1 LVQARHSGLFY
12 VARNDLHQSNIVRM
26 RNRILQLNAHSKKN
40 GAPSTHVHGQY
51 LVDGEWFPPEA
62 AFSSTQ
68 RVRPRVSASVSPEA
82 LEAVMVVPD
91 TVSAASRSLGKSY
104 SLEIDIKSVLLTDHP
119 LFDEEDAMASEL
131 MQCYRTW
138 CSRNQTHRID
148 TLDTRISSIQDA
160 IAAHSRQ
167 LRQSSPVA
175 LAANHWNTCID
186 LEAELHNHLLRRSE
200 IEHENLDLFKRM
212 ITVWNKIKSLR
223 IDKKFSSTGIRMQV
237 KKLRTNADE
246 DRLRLAQ
253 LLEAEVASLLRKHR
267 ASHERSVARC
277 TLKKEELE
285 HQQQRIQARIKQL
298 NEASEGQVKAKSGSF
313 ISQLSKIKEEDEE
326 QGQDEELDAAEE
338 VLRTPVSRRKR
349 GNAGADGA
357 ATPAPASVSERAA
370 EVEANPHTRQLVAA
384 RAAEEAALAK
394 VEERLRA
401 LPQPEFQE
409 LNEAQLRE
417 SVAKR
422 HEDMLRK
429 PGEPEYMPLVE
440 ANGLPVTPDDS
451 VPVDEQ
457 LRRRRL
463 RGCRMTF
470 TVVLNGTVVTKSMP
484 ASLDTD
490 FKVSFGQKI
499 CLKLHGS
506 PQSLAIQVSHTGVA
520 EFYSELQIPVPSIT
534 VLAEA
539 ATAPLHFACDE
550 PFEPPQPPIAHPPA
564 QQGGSNRFL
573 SGLLFL
579 HSAWGSS
586 DPAVPTACEVP
597 PSNEVRV
604 HHKLNA
610 ALLHSG
616 VHRAR
621 LQEWMSLASIDP
633 NDPKNSELVEALQ
646 NLSTTGDTAAT
657 FCVTNFGTA
666 PMGFQGE
673 QRRLE
678 LAAWRMKFPNQ
689 AQGVRVPIR
698 DSEVEDDS
706 VALISSTHDAMR
718 SSLQR
723 MEATSDMTRRQR
735 KIAAFVNRVQE
746 LQRLAQGLSLNLAPQ
761 LQLQDVV
768 HVIDAPVFSLAL
780 IFNSVQ
786 SLFRKREKLKPDYK
800 ERRPMAVR
808 RDQVCNLCVQVIRG
822 FNLPTRTKDDGH
834 GESDPSTG
842 QMVAEIRF
850 QGQKSATSAIQG
862 PSPQWNQMLQ
872 VQVDA
877 PRGEFSPSV
886 LMGMDD
892 KLHINV
898 FDRVQTSKRL
908 DSIDDP
914 TGSGS
919 INHDE
924 RRWMGSL
931 SVPFSTVYSSECIEG
946 VFELQGPGH
955 LIGYEKGQGQ
965 PMLQL
970 LITLDPPLLQPQ
982 VEDAPVPVLPEA
994 LLRRARDWCAAVQ
1007 RLLPSGSPTPPFAC
1021 MTLDGT
1027 WALLPQFI
1035 GAQQPPPEV
1044 TTPEEAARYVSL
1056 VPFAEDWPSAGNGGS
1071 STSVRRVVDIWCS
1084 TAEFLEIHAGDWEE
1098 HAVLLCNYLLHLGLD
1113 AYVVLGQG
1121 VPEGSTVYV
1130 LSRPKSETS
1139 TWQLW
1144 NASSSTRYSTTD
1156 TNCSL
1161 KRIDYL
1167 VSASNI
1173 WANIQS
1179 SREPCR
1185 CSYNVSDPRAWL
1197 PLFDAVNL
1205 RPDLQLL
1212 NPPSV
1217 AYTKPSLAVAEAF
1230 EREIHSHLK
1239 DKVRDAFA
1247 AAPLTVACWL
1257 THVFPFQFEAWRGT
1271 RLTKWNHNCG
1281 RQLRLLMQHLEAK
1294 QPSGSA
1300 VADAE
1305 DMEHIRQVG
1314 AAAAARRQQR
1324 RRTHSLPPPHPPTH
1338 RRSCPTA

>member
-1 LVQARHSGLFY
+1 
-12 VARNDLHQSNIVRM
+12 M
-26 RNRILQLNAHSKKN
+26 
-40 GAPSTHVHGQY
+40 
-51 LVDGEWFPPEA
+51 
-62 AFSSTQ
+62 
-68 RVRPRVSASVSPEA
+68 SPQA
-82 LEAVMVVPD
+82 LETVMVVPD
-91 TVSAASRSLGKSY
+91 TVSAAARSLGKSY
-104 SLEIDIKSVLLTDHP
+104 SLDIDIKSVLLTDHP

-138 CSRNQTHRID
+138 CSRNQTHRLD

-160 IAAHSRQ
+160 IATHGRE

-186 LEAELHNHLLRRSE
+186 LEAELHSHLLRRSE

-212 ITVWNKIKSLR
+212 ITVWNKIKTLR
-223 IDKKFSSTGIRMQV
+223 NDKKFSSTGIRMQV

-246 DRLRLAQ
+246 DRQRLAQ
-253 LLEAEVASLLRKHR
+253 LLDAEVASLLRKHR
-267 ASHERSVARC
+267 ASHERSVARF
-277 TLKKEELE
+277 TQKKEELE

-313 ISQLSKIKEEDEE
+313 ISQLSKIKEEDE
-326 QGQDEELDAAEE
+326 GQQDDEVDAAEE
-338 VLRTPVSRRKR
+338 VLQTPVSRRKR
-349 GNAGADGA
+349 AGAAGADGA
-357 ATPAPASVSERAA
+357 AAATPGPTNASESAA
-370 EVEANPHTRQLVAA
+370 NAEANPHTRQLAAA

-394 VEERLRA
+394 VEERLRV
-401 LPQPEFQE
+401 LVPPEFQE
-409 LNEAQLRE
+409 LNEAKQRE
-417 SVAKR
+417 EVAKR

-429 PGEPEYMPLVE
+429 PGEPEYVPLVE

-520 EFYSELQIPVPSIT
+520 EFHSELQIPVPSIT

-539 ATAPLHFACDE
+539 STAPLHFSCDE

-564 QQGGSNRFL
+564 HQGGSNRFL

-586 DPAVPTACEVP
+586 DPADPNACEVP
-597 PSNEVRV
+597 PSNDVRV

-657 FCVTNFGTA
+657 FCVTNFGTT
-666 PMGFQGE
+666 PMGFHGE

-678 LAAWRMKFPNQ
+678 LAAWRAKFPNQ

-698 DSEVEDDS
+698 DSEVEDES
-706 VALISSTHDAMR
+706 VALISSSHDAMR

-735 KIAAFVNRVQE
+735 KIAAFMNRVQE

-822 FNLPTRTKDDGH
+822 FNLPTRIKDDSH
-834 GESDPSTG
+834 GESDSSFG
-842 QMVAEIRF
+842 QMITEIRF

-898 FDRVQTSKRL
+898 FDRLQTVKRL

-924 RRWMGSL
+924 RRWMGTL
-931 SVPFSTVYSSECIEG
+931 SVPFSTVYSSERIEG

-982 VEDAPVPVLPEA
+982 VEDAPVPILPEA
-994 LLRRARDWCAAVQ
+994 LLKRARDWCAAVQ
-1007 RLLPSGSPTPPFAC
+1007 KLLPSGSPTPPFAC

-1035 GAQQPPPEV
+1035 GPQQPPAEV

-1056 VPFAEDWPSAGNGGS
+1056 VPFADDWPSSNDGS
-1071 STSVRRVVDIWCS
+1071 SGTSVRRVVDIWCS

-1130 LSRPKSETS
+1130 LSRPKTEIS

-1144 NASSSTRYSTTD
+1144 NASTSTRYSTTD

-1167 VSASNI
+1167 VSGTNI

-1185 CSYNVSDPRAWL
+1185 CSYNLTDPRAWL
-1197 PLFDAVNL
+1197 PLFDAVNT

-1239 DKVRDAFA
+1239 DKVRVTSA
-1247 AAPLTVACWL
+1247 AAPLTVEPKL
-1257 THVFPFQFEAWRGT
+1257 TLALSV
-1271 RLTKWNHNCG
+1271 
-1281 RQLRLLMQHLEAK
+1281 
-1294 QPSGSA
+1294 
-1300 VADAE
+1300 
-1305 DMEHIRQVG
+1305 
-1314 AAAAARRQQR
+1314 
-1324 RRTHSLPPPHPPTH
+1324 
-1338 RRSCPTA
+1338 